1 MRPREA
7 RSASGPSQP
16 DRVPASPVTVAES
29 VAFFAACGLTSTPVR
44 HGDTTGRLRGW
55 SQPGH
60 GVNPS
65 VFGRADDVGV
75 LNGTQP
81 TAGWFFHDV
90 ALLATSHA
98 ARRIARRLLPDTGW
112 RYGWPSQPESH
123 ANYLV
128 TKPLRTHQY
137 VGSDGR
143 GLVELHG
150 LTRSRIHTLSVAP
163 GSSHV
168 SGEPI
173 RFCEPRGEIGR
184 VDDPDELDRAVQ
196 HTAVAVVVAR
206 VWPAAQQ
213 HRLRVAL
220 ARVLLEHDVSPEH
233 TMAILAVVMEVTGSD
248 VADVQPAVRRTEEAL
263 RLGHPT
269 EGASTIREVLGQ
281 DVGQRALVAIARM
294 LQSGSVDATTGV
306 VMAGGRLAPIVD
318 CAELALVRG
327 GAPIYQRGGSLIRPV
342 KLPHVGHASAD
353 DEIQR
358 DPEATVLLAVREPW
372 LMEQMSQTLT
382 WFQRR
387 GDALVRADPKALY
400 ARTLLHRAEW
410 RFPVLGAVLT
420 APTLSRDSRIIE
432 QPGFDAASGLLLDVD
447 AGTFPPVPV
456 APTRDD
462 AEAALVTL
470 LRPLRGFPF
479 VNEAARSV
487 ALSALLTALVRHSL
501 RSAPLHGFDAPT
513 AGTGKSLLAE
523 LVGLLATGVR
533 PPAMSQGKSEGE
545 DEKRLS
551 TVLFAGDPVIHIDNC
566 ERALVGDFLCSM
578 LTQEVVQARVLGYS
592 ERRVLP
598 STALVLAS
606 GNNLT
611 CVGDVS
617 RRTVVC
623 RLDAEVERPDTR
635 AFDFDCHQE
644 VLDQRPHLVIAGLT
658 ILRAF
663 IHAGQPVTLTPMGS
677 FDDWAWVR
685 GALVWLGCADPA
697 DGRQSS
703 VERDPRQAELFAVTQ
718 LWDRAFGS
726 RGMDVASISTRTHP
740 AVLALRAKLVDVACR
755 GGTWSGRR
763 VGWWLRRHKDR
774 VVAGQRFH
782 CEPGADGL
790 RWCLHTVTPQPGLGR

>member
-29 VAFFAACGLTSTPVR
+29 VAFFAAYGLTSTPVR

-75 LNGTQP
+75 LNGTEP

-112 RYGWPSQPESH
+112 RYGCPSQPESH

-128 TKPLRTHQY
+128 PKPLRTRQY

-143 GLVELHG
+143 GLIELRG
-150 LTRSRIHTLSVAP
+150 LTRSRMHTLSVAP

-184 VDDPDELDRAVQ
+184 VADPDELDRAVQ
-196 HTAVAVVVAR
+196 RTAVAVVVAR
-206 VWPAAQQ
+206 VWPAAPQ

-248 VADVQPAVRRTEEAL
+248 VADVQPAVRRTEAAL

-294 LQSGSVDATTGV
+294 LQSGAVDATTGV
-306 VMAGGRLAPIVD
+306 VMDGGRLVQIVD

-432 QPGFDAASGLLLDVD
+432 QPGFDAASGLLLDVN

-462 AEAALVTL
+462 AEAALGTL

-479 VNEAARSV
+479 VNAARD
-487 ALSALLTALVRHSL
+487 
-501 RSAPLHGFDAPT
+501 RSPC
-513 AGTGKSLLAE
+513 
-523 LVGLLATGVR
+523 
-533 PPAMSQGKSEGE
+533 
-545 DEKRLS
+545 RLS
-551 TVLFAGDPVIHIDNC
+551 
-566 ERALVGDFLCSM
+566 
-578 LTQEVVQARVLGYS
+578 
-592 ERRVLP
+592 
-598 STALVLAS
+598 
-606 GNNLT
+606 
-611 CVGDVS
+611 S
-617 RRTVVC
+617 RRWYGAACDRPRCMALMPPLRVRASRSWRNWSVC
-623 RLDAEVERPDTR
+623 WR
-635 AFDFDCHQE
+635 
-644 VLDQRPHLVIAGLT
+644 
-658 ILRAF
+658 
-663 IHAGQPVTLTPMGS
+663 
-677 FDDWAWVR
+677 
-685 GALVWLGCADPA
+685 
-697 DGRQSS
+697 
-703 VERDPRQAELFAVTQ
+703 
-718 LWDRAFGS
+718 RAFG
-726 RGMDVASISTRTHP
+726 
-740 AVLALRAKLVDVACR
+740 
-755 GGTWSGRR
+755 RR
-763 VGWWLRRHKDR
+763 
-774 VVAGQRFH
+774 
-782 CEPGADGL
+782 P
-790 RWCLHTVTPQPGLGR
+790 